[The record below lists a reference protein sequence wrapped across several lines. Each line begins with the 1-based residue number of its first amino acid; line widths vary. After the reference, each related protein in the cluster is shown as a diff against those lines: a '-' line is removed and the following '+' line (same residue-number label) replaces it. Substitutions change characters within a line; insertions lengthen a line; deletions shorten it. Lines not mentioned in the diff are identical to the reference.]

1 MNDKTKDLTKS
12 EGVAEDIVPQ
22 TTPAST
28 PAPDP
33 DSDSSSSDN
42 LNTDL
47 DSDNAQYIASIAD
60 EKEDEVEATAPTD
73 TSPTPATDDTSAD
86 TLSSPSANASL
97 SASTGL
103 GSTNTTPPKI
113 DKPAKKKT
121 EIKLDAASL
130 RTAASA
136 VVKQLLRY
144 APILFFLLVAIV
156 YGFVVLRIN
165 TLSNAQPSQSDID
178 AQTTTT
184 PIPRIDPNT
193 AKRLE
198 NLEDNSQ
205 NVQTLF
211 DEARKNPFDW

>member
-12 EGVAEDIVPQ
+12 EIADDVVPQ
-22 TTPAST
+22 TIVNASASAAPAT
-28 PAPDP
+28 
-33 DSDSSSSDN
+33 SDTSDN
-42 LNTDL
+42 LDTDL

-60 EKEDEVEATAPTD
+60 AKDETGAAEATTPAESTPD
-73 TSPTPATDDTSAD
+73 TSDTPSRTSD
-86 TLSSPSANASL
+86 LSSSSANATL
-97 SASTGL
+97 SASAGL
-103 GSTNTTPPKI
+103 GSTSNTPQKAE
-113 DKPAKKKT
+113 KPAKKKT
-121 EIKLDAASL
+121 DIKLDAASL
-130 RTAASA
+130 RA
-136 VVKQLLRY
+136 VGNAIAKQFLRY
-144 APILFFLLVAIV
+144 AAILFFLLVAVV

-211 DEARKNPFDW
+211 DEARKNPFD